1 MKCKSCGKQIEADFK
16 LCPYCGADVASMKEE
31 PVEEPIIEPQQEES
45 NTVLDGVALIAN
57 PQPHDEEDV
66 NPVGEDLLEE
76 DEDDEEV
83 EYYEIPLKRIV
94 TIIAVLV
101 IVIGGGIF
109 GYLYF
114 FSNPLQATA
123 ATIEAG
129 STVDPMTLV
138 ELKSN
143 ASGKYTY
150 EVTNDTID
158 TGTLGE
164 YTVTYSL
171 TKSSNSSTKEVDFSF
186 DVVDTTAPVI
196 NVDDTI
202 MVMRGVDFNIT
213 EYLMVVDALD
223 GILDADAVTVD
234 GGVDTSV
241 EGTYAITI
249 NATDAEG
256 NTVSKDINVIVVGA
270 MGDPADFLDKVSGSW
285 HNEDSN
291 IVITFST
298 DSVLSI
304 GYYLSEGFGEGTLEF
319 VSVNEELTQ
328 ATMHWSFR
336 NFEFNEDGDVIYSDV
351 QLMTVVVDTGAPRDN
366 LITVD
371 LGFGE
376 GEQEFKYLNQ

>member
-1 MKCKSCGKQIEADFK
+1 MKCKSCGKQIESDFK

-31 PVEEPIIEPQQEES
+31 PAEEPIIEPQQEES
-45 NTVLDGVALIAN
+45 NTVLGGVAPVPD
-57 PQPHDEEDV
+57 PQPYDEEDV
-66 NPVGEDLLEE
+66 NPFEEDLSEE

-83 EYYEIPLKRIV
+83 EYYEIPLKKIIMIV
-94 TIIAVLV
+94 AALV

-109 GYLYF
+109 AYLTF

-123 ATIEAG
+123 ETIEAG

-143 ASGKYTY
+143 AADKYTY
-150 EVTNDTID
+150 EVTDNAID
-158 TGTLGE
+158 TSTLGE

-171 TKSSNSSTKEVDFSF
+171 TKTSNSKTKAVDFPF
-186 DVVDTTAPVI
+186 EVVDTTAPVI

-202 MVMRGVDFNIT
+202 TVMRGTDFTIS
-213 EYLMVVDALD
+213 EYAMVVDALD
-223 GILDADAVTVD
+223 GILSADAVTVD

-256 NTVSKDINVIVVGA
+256 NVASKDINVIVVGA
-270 MGDPADFLDKVSGSW
+270 MGDPAEFLDKVSGSW
-285 HNEDSN
+285 HNVDSN
-291 IVITFST
+291 IVINFST

-319 VSVNEELTQ
+319 ISVNEELTQ
-328 ATMHWSFR
+328 ATMHWNFR
-336 NFEFNEDGDVIYSDV
+336 NFEFNEDGDIIYSDAQV
-351 QLMTVVVDTGAPRDN
+351 MTVTVDTGVPRDN

-376 GEQEFKYLNQ
+376 GEQEFKYLK

>member
-1 MKCKSCGKQIEADFK
+1 MKCKSCGKEIESDFK

-31 PVEEPIIEPQQEES
+31 PVEEPIVETQQEEP
-45 NTVLDGVALIAN
+45 NNVLAGAAPIADPEPYGEEGIN
-57 PQPHDEEDV
+57 PFEEDLS
-66 NPVGEDLLEE
+66 EY

-83 EYYEIPLKRIV
+83 EYYEIPLKRIISIV
-94 TIIAVLV
+94 AALI

-109 GYLYF
+109 AYLYF
-114 FSNPLQATA
+114 FANPLQATA
-123 ATIEAG
+123 ETIEAG
-129 STVDPMTLV
+129 STVDPMALV

-143 ASGKYTY
+143 ATGKYTY
-150 EVTNDTID
+150 EVLDNMID
-158 TGTLGE
+158 TGALGE

-171 TKSSNSSTKEVDFSF
+171 TKTSNNNTKEVDFSF
-186 DVVDTTAPVI
+186 EVVDTTAPVI

-202 MVMRGVDFNIT
+202 TVMRGMDFNIT
-213 EYLMVVDALD
+213 EYVMVVDALD
-223 GILDADAVTVD
+223 GILGGDSVSMD

-241 EGTYAITI
+241 EGTYAVTI
-249 NATDAEG
+249 NASDAQS

-270 MGDPADFLDKVSGSW
+270 MGDPAEFLNKISGSW

-291 IVITFST
+291 IVINFST

-319 VSVNEELTQ
+319 ISVNEELTQ
-328 ATMHWSFR
+328 ATMHWNFR
-336 NFEFNEDGDVIYSDV
+336 NYEFNEDGDILYSDV
-351 QLMTVVVDTGAPRDN
+351 QVMTVVVDTGVPRDN

>member
-1 MKCKSCGKQIEADFK
+1 MKCKSCGKQIEEDFK
-16 LCPYCGADVASMKEE
+16 LCPYCGADVAAMKEE
-31 PVEEPIIEPQQEES
+31 PAEEPIIETQQKEANHVFEGVTPAPIVDPEPYDAEE
-45 NTVLDGVALIAN
+45 VN
-57 PQPHDEEDV
+57 PFEEDL
-66 NPVGEDLLEE
+66 PEE
-76 DEDDEEV
+76 DEEEV
-83 EYYEIPLKRIV
+83 EYYEIPLKRII
-94 TIIAVLV
+94 TIVAALV

-123 ATIEAG
+123 ETIEAG

-143 ASGKYTY
+143 ATGKYTY

-164 YTVTYSL
+164 YTVTYLL

-186 DVVDTTAPVI
+186 NVVDTTAPVI

-213 EYLMVVDALD
+213 EYVMVVDALD
-223 GILDADAVTVD
+223 GILGADAVTVD

-291 IVITFST
+291 IVINFST

-328 ATMHWSFR
+328 ATMHWNFR

-376 GEQEFKYLNQ
+376 GEQDFKYLP

>member
-1 MKCKSCGKQIEADFK
+1 MKCKSCGKQIEEDFK

-31 PVEEPIIEPQQEES
+31 PAEEPIIELQQEES
-45 NTVLDGVALIAN
+45 NTVLDGVAPIVN

-66 NPVGEDLLEE
+66 NPFEEDLSEE
-76 DEDDEEV
+76 YEDDEEV
-83 EYYEIPLKRIV
+83 EYYEIPLKKIILIV
-94 TIIAVLV
+94 AALI

-109 GYLYF
+109 AYLKF
-114 FSNPLQATA
+114 FSNPLQVTA
-123 ATIEAG
+123 ETIEAG
-129 STVDPMTLV
+129 SIVDPMELV

-143 ASGKYTY
+143 AADKYTY
-150 EVTNDTID
+150 EVSDNTID
-158 TGTLGE
+158 TGALGE
-164 YTVTYSL
+164 YTVTYTL
-171 TKSSNSSTKEVDFSF
+171 TKNSNSNSKEVDFSF

-202 MVMRGVDFNIT
+202 TVMRGMDFNIA
-213 EYLMVVDALD
+213 EYVMVVDALD
-223 GILDADAVTVD
+223 GILGGDAVSMV

-241 EGTYAITI
+241 EGTYAVTI
-249 NATDAEG
+249 NATDAQG
-256 NTVSKDINVIVVGA
+256 NSVSKDINVIVVGA
-270 MGDPADFLDKVSGSW
+270 MGDPEEFLDKVSGSW
-285 HNEDSN
+285 HNVDSN
-291 IVITFST
+291 IVINFST

-328 ATMHWSFR
+328 ATMHWNFR

-351 QLMTVVVDTGAPRDN
+351 QVMTVVVDTGAPRDN

-376 GEQEFKYLNQ
+376 GEQEFKYLP